1 MQSGAQPGPRFLI
14 TSYAAGVR
22 INREIRAKAEADEKA
37 AAAAAAADDGSS
49 GGTAPATTA
58 AAAPVSRFGF
68 SFRSAASTAPAKD
81 ATPDFVL

>member
-1 MQSGAQPGPRFLI
+1 MPSGAQPGPRFLI

-37 AAAAAAADDGSS
+37 AAAADDGAP
-49 GGTAPATTA
+49 GGTAP

-81 ATPDFVL
+81 AKADFLL

>member
-1 MQSGAQPGPRFLI
+1 MPSGPQPGPRFLI

-22 INREIRAKAEADEKA
+22 INREIRAKAEADEK
-37 AAAAAAADDGSS
+37 AAAAADDGSS

-68 SFRSAASTAPAKD
+68 SFRSAASAAPAKD
-81 ATPDFVL
+81 AKADFLL

>member
-1 MQSGAQPGPRFLI
+1 MPSGAQPGPRFLI

-37 AAAAAAADDGSS
+37 AADDGAPD
-49 GGTAPATTA
+49 GTAP

-68 SFRSAASTAPAKD
+68 SFRSTASTAPAKD
-81 ATPDFVL
+81 AKADFLL